1 MQRVSF
7 LGLALLVVLA
17 MPATVLARAEQIVFP
32 IVDETFL
39 LEFDDPCTGLAL
51 HGDAVENGL
60 VRTTDL
66 GDGGYH
72 DRVSVTGRVDLFDA
86 DDAFVGTWTYR
97 LRFLDQFPPDGQG
110 AVTMFQVGPLTYADG
125 SRAIVQG
132 HSHEVFGKGDVLK
145 REFFK
150 TVCGGR

>member
-1 MQRVSF
+1 MHRISL

-17 MPATVLARAEQIVFP
+17 TPAAVLARADQVVFQ

-51 HGDAVENGL
+51 HGDAIENGL
-60 VRTTDL
+60 VRSTDL

-72 DRVSVTGRVDLFDA
+72 DRVAVTGSVDLYDD

-110 AVTMFQVGPLTYADG
+110 AVTMFQVGPMRYADG
-125 SRAIVQG
+125 SRAIIQG

-150 TVCGGR
+150 TVCGGG